1 MWPITLSG
9 RLLIVDLV
17 GRYLTNYL
25 IRREPTSHRI
35 APFTSIGC
43 PIVVLCGI
51 STSFDALFPC
61 VRQVAH
67 ALLTRPPLGY
77 IRASSPITSFDLHVL
92 STPPAFVL
100 SQDQTLVF
108 NPSTCDLWVRA
119 APSLSFAFALVRF
132 PPPSLSASVPSALRP
147 VSQVKTHFRINCRFY
162 LNLSVSFSRF
172 SRSQGFRLS
181 PSAPRL
187 RSLAGPFPERLVI
200 IPRPPP
206 DCQQLF

>member
-1 MWPITLSG
+1 MLWSYAVLALLSECYPPVED
-9 RLLIVDLV
+9 R
-17 GRYLTNYL
+17 
-25 IRREPTSHRI
+25 
-35 APFTSIGC
+35 
-43 PIVVLCGI
+43 
-51 STSFDALFPC
+51 
-61 VRQVAH
+61 
-67 ALLTRPPLGY
+67 LLTRY
-77 IRASSPITSFDLHVL
+77 SPVRHSVIPIPAEAFLDITSFDLHVL

-119 APSLSFAFALVRF
+119 APSLSFTFAPVRF
-132 PPPSLSASVPSALRP
+132 RSFRLSASVPSALRP